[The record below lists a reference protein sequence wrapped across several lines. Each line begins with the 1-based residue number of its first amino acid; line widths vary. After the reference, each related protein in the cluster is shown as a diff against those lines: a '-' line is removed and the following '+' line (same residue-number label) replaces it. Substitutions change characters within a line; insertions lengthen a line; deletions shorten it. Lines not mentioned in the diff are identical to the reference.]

1 LRLWHS
7 SKLDRVT
14 DPFRAGNLKDMARQT
29 HDALMGRDLGAFD
42 DRSMIS
48 VLFSSLERATANQE
62 RLPA

>member
-14 DPFRAGNLKDMARQT
+14 NPFRAGNLKDVARQT

-42 DRSMIS
+42 DGPMIS
-48 VLFSSLERATANQE
+48 VRVLSLERATAHQQ
-62 RLPA
+62 RSLA